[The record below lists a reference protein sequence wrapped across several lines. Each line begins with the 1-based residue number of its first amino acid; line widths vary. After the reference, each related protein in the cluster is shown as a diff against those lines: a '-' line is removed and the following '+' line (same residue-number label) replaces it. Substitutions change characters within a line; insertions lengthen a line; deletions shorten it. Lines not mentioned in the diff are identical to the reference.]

1 MQTYLIDLKVRTND
15 FNPENEIKAFLES
28 KGIEVVACNGYEDEE
43 EN

>member
-15 FNPENEIKAFLES
+15 FNPENGIKEFLEE
-28 KGIEVVACNGYEDEE
+28 KGIEVLACNGYEDEE